1 MSTIS
6 QVTARMTLDSRG
18 DPAVEAKVVSSD
30 NFSAASSCPSG
41 ASKGTYE
48 AVELRDRNPS
58 KYGGLGVDNAIKN
71 VNEIIGPK
79 IVGMDVFDQQ
89 GIDRVLME
97 LDGTQN
103 KSGLGA
109 NAILSVSQAV
119 AKTGA
124 NAQGVPLFSYLA
136 KFTQNQGQKKMPIP
150 AFNLL
155 EGGKHADNKLDFQEF
170 LVIPASSKTFSEGF
184 DVGVAIYH
192 SLKKVLLERN
202 LSTLNADE
210 GGFAPVLPS
219 NKDALFT
226 VKQAI
231 EQSGYGF
238 SFDAFLGLDVASN
251 SFYDQKLYKL
261 KEKAA
266 PMKPEEMVE
275 YFKSLFSEFS
285 LTYLEDPMSEDDWDG
300 WKKIHGEL
308 GSKTLIVGDD
318 LITTNPYRLQLAL
331 DNSVCSGIIV
341 KPNQIGTVSEA
352 IAVAEIAKFKQ
363 LKVIVSHR
371 SGETIDDFISD
382 FAVGINADYVK
393 FGAPARERVVKYN
406 RLLEIEREITVWL
419 RR

>member
-18 DPAVEAKVVSSD
+18 DPAVEAKVTLSD
-30 NFSAASSCPSG
+30 NFSATSSCPSG

-58 KYGGLGVDNAIKN
+58 RYGGFGVDNAVRN

-79 IVGMDVFDQQ
+79 LLGMDVFDQQ
-89 GIDRVLME
+89 TVDKVMIE

-119 AKTGA
+119 AKAGA
-124 NAQGVPLFSYLA
+124 FASGIPLFSYLSR
-136 KFTQNQGQKKMPIP
+136 FSQDQGARKMPIP
-150 AFNLL
+150 AFNVL
-155 EGGKHADNKLDFQEF
+155 EGGRHADNKIDFQEF
-170 LVIPASSKTFSEGF
+170 LVIPASSKTFSEAF
-184 DVGVAIYH
+184 DVGIAVYH
-192 SLKKVLLERN
+192 SLKKLLLERN
-202 LSTLNADE
+202 LTTLSADE
-210 GGFAPVLPS
+210 GGFAPALPS
-219 NKDALFT
+219 NKDALLT

-231 EQSGYGF
+231 EQSGLGF

-251 SFYDQKLYKL
+251 SFFDQKLYKM

-266 PMKPEEMVE
+266 PMKSAELVE

-308 GSKTLIVGDD
+308 GDKTLIVGDD

-331 DNSVCSGIIV
+331 DNSVCSGIII
-341 KPNQIGTVSEA
+341 KPNQIGTVTEA

-371 SGETIDDFISD
+371 SGETIDDFVAD

-406 RLLEIEREITVWL
+406 RLLAIEREITA
-419 RR
+419 